1 MRATRRRSTPRD
13 PGAGLLGIYGEIG
26 DVAADGRLTKSGAVI
41 HDRLS
46 ATSMQQSDHDRRLGC
61 MLCRQHGH
69 DTLLPGNPILAP

>member
-26 DVAADGRLTKSGAVI
+26 DVAADGRLAKSGAVI

-46 ATSMQQSDHDRRLGC
+46 ARHRC
-61 MLCRQHGH
+61 N
-69 DTLLPGNPILAP
+69 NPITIVVWDACSAGSTGTTRCFPEIPS